1 MARAIK
7 SGGNDTRPYLTDKR
21 GIVKHGPSGPRRAKN
36 VSELLGELD
45 NRAET
50 AVRKNNK
57 NIKRAQAKKKA
68 EEWLRNYKA
77 GAAKP
82 SMTQT
87 WDGPNKSRVTG
98 L

>member
-7 SGGNDTRPYLTDKR
+7 SGGKDTRPYLTDKR
-21 GIVKHGPSGPRRAKN
+21 GVVKEGPNGPRRAGN

-57 NIKRAQAKKKA
+57 NVKMAQAKKKA
-68 EEWLRNYKA
+68 EDWLSNYKA
-77 GAAKP
+77 GAPKP
-82 SMTQT
+82 RMTQS

>member
-7 SGGNDTRPYLTDKR
+7 SGGKDTRPYLTDKR
-21 GIVKHGPSGPRRAKN
+21 GIIKDGPNGPRRASN
-36 VSELLGELD
+36 VGELLGELD

-57 NIKRAQAKKKA
+57 NVKRAQAKKKA

-77 GAAKP
+77 GAP
-82 SMTQT
+82 NTRMTQT